1 MHEFRT
7 LLRWG
12 TILMG
17 VAYLVVVVLGTL
29 LAGAFRG
36 RSEPPSPLAIV
47 PGILL
52 VLVWRTLG
60 NAPSSR
66 LLHLTAALA
75 TAVVG
80 FILYSARGNWDLTSV
95 GPLAWVLLWL
105 VWYVLTIKSMAAVG

>member
-1 MHEFRT
+1 MQEFRT
-7 LLRWG
+7 ILRWA

-17 VAYLVVVVLGTL
+17 IAYLVVVVLGTL

-60 NAPSSR
+60 ATPSPR
-66 LLHLTAALA
+66 LLHVTAVLA
-75 TAVVG
+75 IAVVG
-80 FILYSARGNWDLTSV
+80 FILYTARGNWDVTSLA
-95 GPLAWVLLWL
+95 PLAWALAWL
-105 VWYVLTIKSMAAVG
+105 AWYALALRNPAVAG